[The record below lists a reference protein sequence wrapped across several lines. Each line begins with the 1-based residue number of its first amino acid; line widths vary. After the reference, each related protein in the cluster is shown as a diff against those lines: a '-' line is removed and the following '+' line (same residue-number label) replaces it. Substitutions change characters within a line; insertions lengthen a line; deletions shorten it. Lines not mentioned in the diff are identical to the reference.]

1 MILPDATLGV
11 LGGGQL
17 GRMFAIA
24 ARTLGYRVWV
34 LDPDPESPAGA
45 MADVHLRADY
55 GDHAALSQ
63 LAAACHAITTEF
75 ENVPA
80 ETLEFLER
88 RAPVRPGSVAVA
100 IARDRIAEKTFLRD
114 QGLATAPFVA
124 IHATGELESAC
135 TLLTLPALLKTA
147 RFGYDGKGQVSV
159 DNLDE
164 AIAGFESLNRVP
176 CVLEERVALK
186 QELSVILARGTDGHM
201 AFYPVADNVHRNG
214 ILHTTRVPASL
225 PAGIGELAV
234 EMAGRLAEALNY
246 CGVLAVEFFLTRDE
260 ELLINEMAP
269 RPHNSGHFTL
279 DACVTSQF
287 EQQVRAL
294 CGLPLGDT
302 RLLSPV
308 VMLNLLGDLWRH
320 DRPPPWQA
328 IFETVGARLHLYG
341 KKTAPAGRKM
351 GHVNCLASDIEKA
364 AATAESL
371 FGMLSDQSDR

>member
-34 LDPDPESPAGA
+34 LDPDPDSPAGA
-45 MADVHLRADY
+45 LADVHLPADY
-55 GDHAALSQ
+55 ADHEALKR
-63 LAAACHAITTEF
+63 LAANCEAVTTEF

-80 ETLEFLER
+80 ETLQFLER
-88 RAPVRPGSVAVA
+88 RLPVRPGSAAVS

-114 QGLATAPFVA
+114 QGLATAAFAA
-124 IHATGELESAC
+124 IHASEELEQAC
-135 TLLTLPALLKTA
+135 AHLNLPALLKTA

-159 DNLDE
+159 NSLEE
-164 AIAGFESLNRVP
+164 ALGGFESLNRVP
-176 CVLEERVALK
+176 CVLEERVTLK
-186 QELSVILARGTDGHM
+186 QELSVILARGRDGAM

-214 ILHTTRVPASL
+214 ILHTTRVPASV
-225 PAGIGELAV
+225 PAAIGDLAI
-234 EMAGRLAEALNY
+234 EMAGRLAQALEY
-246 CGVLAVEFFLTRDE
+246 CGVLAVEFFLTEDD
-260 ELLINEMAP
+260 ELLINEIAP

-287 EQQVRAL
+287 EQQVRAV
-294 CGLPLGDT
+294 CGLPLGAT

-308 VMLNLLGDLWRH
+308 VMLNLLGELWRH
-320 DRPPPWQA
+320 DRPPAWQTV
-328 IFETVGARLHLYG
+328 FETAGARLYLYG

-351 GHVNCLASDIEKA
+351 GHINCLAADIEQA
-364 AATAESL
+364 AANADAL
-371 FGMLSDQSDR
+371 FRTLSDQSDR